1 MTKSNPDIGG
11 DRTMIELARELG
23 VALANSCEFVQMKQ
37 AQSDFEG
44 NEAIARLMQELN
56 SKRDRLISILA
67 SDDVDDM
74 EAVSL
79 TNDIDR
85 LEAQLKE
92 SPLYEE
98 LIAAQSAFSAVLT
111 AVNDEINACIGAETS
126 DSRGCSGDCGGCGGC
141 KH

>member
-1 MTKSNPDIGG
+1 MELV
-11 DRTMIELARELG
+11 ELARELG
-23 VALANSCEFVQMKQ
+23 LALANSCEFTRMKQ
-37 AQSDFEG
+37 AQNDFEQ
-44 NEAIARLMQELN
+44 NEAIAGLMQELN
-56 SKRDRLISILA
+56 EKRDRLISILA
-67 SDDVDDM
+67 DEEGDDL

-85 LEAQLKE
+85 LESQLKE

-98 LIAAQSAFSAVLT
+98 LIAAQTAFSTVLT

-126 DSRGCSGDCGGCGGC
+126 TSQGCSGDCGGCGGC

>member
-1 MTKSNPDIGG
+1 MEL
-11 DRTMIELARELG
+11 IELSRELG
-23 VALANSCEFVQMKQ
+23 LALANSCEFTRMKQ
-37 AQSDFEG
+37 AQNGFEQ
-44 NEAIARLMQELN
+44 NEAIAALMQEMN
-56 SKRDRLISILA
+56 NKRERLISILA
-67 SDDVDDM
+67 DEEGDDL

-98 LIAAQSAFSAVLT
+98 LIAAQTAFSTVLT

-126 DSRGCSGDCGGCGGC
+126 ASQGCSGDCGGCGGC

>member
-1 MTKSNPDIGG
+1 MEL
-11 DRTMIELARELG
+11 IELARELG
-23 VALANSCEFVQMKQ
+23 LALANSCEFTRMKQ
-37 AQSDFEG
+37 AQNDFEQ
-44 NEAIARLMQELN
+44 NEAIAGLMQELN
-56 SKRDRLISILA
+56 EKRDRLISILA
-67 SDDVDDM
+67 DEEGDDL

-85 LEAQLKE
+85 LESQLKE

-98 LIAAQSAFSAVLT
+98 LISAQTAFSTVLT

-126 DSRGCSGDCGGCGGC
+126 TSHGCSGDCGGCGGC

>member
-1 MTKSNPDIGG
+1 MEL
-11 DRTMIELARELG
+11 IELSRELG
-23 VALANSCEFVQMKQ
+23 LALANSCEFTSMKH
-37 AQSDFEG
+37 AQNNFEQ
-44 NEAIARLMQELN
+44 NEAITALMQEMN
-56 SKRDRLISILA
+56 DKRDRLISILA
-67 SDDVDDM
+67 DEEGDDL

-98 LIAAQSAFSAVLT
+98 LVAAQTAFSTVLT

-126 DSRGCSGDCGGCGGC
+126 SSQGCSGDCGGCGGC

>member
-1 MTKSNPDIGG
+1 
-11 DRTMIELARELG
+11 MIELARELG
-23 VALANSCEFVQMKQ
+23 RALANSCEFVQMKQ
-37 AQSDFEG
+37 AQSVFEE
-44 NEAIARLMQELN
+44 NEAITRLLQELN
-56 SKRDRLISILA
+56 DKRDRLISILA
-67 SDDVDDM
+67 DDDGDDL

-85 LEAQLKE
+85 LESQLKE

-98 LIAAQSAFSAVLT
+98 LIGAQTAFSTVLT

-126 DSRGCSGDCGGCGGC
+126 TSQGCSGDCGGCGGC

>member
-1 MTKSNPDIGG
+1 
-11 DRTMIELARELG
+11 MIELARELG
-23 VALANSCEFVQMKQ
+23 LALANSFEFVQMKQ
-37 AQSDFEG
+37 AQSVFEG

-56 SKRDRLISILA
+56 EKRDRLISILA

-85 LEAQLKE
+85 LEAQLRE

-126 DSRGCSGDCGGCGGC
+126 DSHGCSGDCSGCGGC

>member
-1 MTKSNPDIGG
+1 
-11 DRTMIELARELG
+11 MIELARELG
-23 VALANSCEFVQMKQ
+23 LALANSCEFTQMKQ
-37 AQSDFEG
+37 AQSDFEQ
-44 NEAIARLMQELN
+44 NEAIALLMQELN
-56 SKRDRLISILA
+56 EKRDRLIAIL
-67 SDDVDDM
+67 SDEEGDDL

-92 SPLYEE
+92 SPLYSE
-98 LIAAQSAFSAVLT
+98 LVSAQSAFSALLT

-126 DSRGCSGDCGGCGGC
+126 TSRGCSGDCGGCGGC